1 MDPNAKIPITHKAT
15 FHNYHQLHHIPQP
28 DHDQTDLN
36 TKILVRQPLILFA
49 DVPLAKA
56 NLHPMSLR
64 AETGMINDYCNACWN
79 MDNSNYSD
87 ESSLSSDMI
96 IGPESEPIIGNAC
109 H

>member
-64 AETGMINDYCNACWN
+64 AETGIVMNHHYH
-79 MDNSNYSD
+79 
-87 ESSLSSDMI
+87 LT
-96 IGPESEPIIGNAC
+96 
-109 H
+109 